1 MSVGDTSGDSGDHGL
16 GRSWLLY
23 LSLAFASMSF
33 SATGPVAI
41 IIAASREGGL
51 SFAQTSSWLFA
62 SIGINGLA
70 SIVISW
76 KTRQPLLFLWT
87 IPGAVLAAPVIAQ
100 YGFGA
105 AVGTYLV
112 CAAVLLVL
120 GVTNLVGLLD
130 RWVPMP
136 IVMAMIAGLFIKY
149 VLAVVHSTVAAP
161 LIGGCMLLCFFG
173 LLWLERR
180 NAAPIPPLIGA
191 MLAGA
196 AVLFATGFR
205 LPSHS
210 GGAWIATPALIVPRF
225 DIHAISQLL
234 LPLLIT
240 VLFVQNAQ
248 GIAVTRASGYRTSLR
263 LVTLVSAA
271 LTAITAPFGG
281 CPSVLA
287 GPSNAILVSGGTHGR
302 HYLGALMA
310 GVICVAI
317 GVCST
322 AYVFLLT
329 SLPGAYIAILAGL
342 AMMGVLEKSFVSAF
356 RSALPLSAMIVFV
369 VTLSDVTLLGV
380 GAAFWGVVAG
390 CLVYYA
396 IEQPRGGQT
405 RA

>member
-1 MSVGDTSGDSGDHGL
+1 MSVGDASGTGM

-23 LSLAFASMSF
+23 FSLAFASMSF

-70 SIVISW
+70 SIAISW

-87 IPGAVLAAPVIAQ
+87 IPGAILAAPVIAQ

-112 CAAVLLVL
+112 CAVVLLVL
-120 GVTNLVGLLD
+120 GVTNLVALLD

-161 LIGGCMLLCFFG
+161 LIGAGMLLAFFG
-173 LLWLERR
+173 LMWLERR
-180 NAAPIPPLIGA
+180 NAAPLPPLIGA

-196 AVLFATGFR
+196 ALLFTTGFQ

-210 GGAWIATPALIVPRF
+210 GGAWTATPALVAPRF

-234 LPLLIT
+234 LPMLIT

-263 LVTLVSAA
+263 LVTIYSGV

-302 HYLGALMA
+302 HYIGALIA

-317 GVCST
+317 GTFAT

-369 VTLSDVTLLGV
+369 VTLSDVTLLGI

-390 CLVYYA
+390 CGVYYA
-396 IEQPRGGQT
+396 IEKRGD
-405 RA
+405 AS

>member
-1 MSVGDTSGDSGDHGL
+1 MSVGDASRTGIA
-16 GRSWLLY
+16 RSWLLY
-23 LSLAFASMSF
+23 FSLAFASMSF

-41 IIAASREGGL
+41 IIAAAREGGL

-70 SIVISW
+70 SIAISW

-87 IPGAVLAAPVIAQ
+87 IPGAILAAPVIAQ
-100 YGFGA
+100 FGFGA

-120 GVTNLVGLLD
+120 GVTNLVALLD

-161 LIGGCMLLCFFG
+161 LIGVAMLMAFFG
-173 LLWLERR
+173 LMWLERR
-180 NAAPIPPLIGA
+180 NAAPLPPLIGA

-196 AVLFATGFR
+196 AMLFATGFQ
-205 LPSHS
+205 LPSHT
-210 GGAWIATPALIVPRF
+210 GGAWIATPALVTPRF
-225 DIHAISQLL
+225 DLHAISQLL
-234 LPLLIT
+234 LPMLIT

-248 GIAVTRASGYRTSLR
+248 GLAVTRASGYRTSLR
-263 LVTLVSAA
+263 LVTITSGV

-302 HYLGALMA
+302 HYIGALIA
-310 GVICVAI
+310 GVLCVAI
-317 GVCST
+317 GLFAT

-329 SLPGAYIAILAGL
+329 SLPGTYIAILAGL
-342 AMMGVLEKSFVSAF
+342 AMTGVLEKSFVAAF

-369 VTLSDVTLLGV
+369 VTLSDVTLLGI

-390 CLVYYA
+390 CFVYYA
-396 IEQPRGGQT
+396 IEKPRAGDSI
-405 RA
+405 A

>member
-1 MSVGDTSGDSGDHGL
+1 MSVGDASGAGL

-23 LSLAFASMSF
+23 FSLAFASMSF

-51 SFAQTSSWLFA
+51 TFAQTSSWLFA

-70 SIVISW
+70 SIAISW
-76 KTRQPLLFLWT
+76 KMRQPLLFLWT
-87 IPGAVLAAPVIAQ
+87 IPGAILAAPVIAQ

-112 CAAVLLVL
+112 CAVVLLVL
-120 GVTNLVGLLD
+120 GVTNLVALLD

-136 IVMAMIAGLFIKY
+136 VVMAMIAGLFIKY
-149 VLAVVHSTVAAP
+149 VLAVVHSTIAAP
-161 LIGGCMLLCFFG
+161 YIGGGMLVAFFG
-173 LLWLERR
+173 LMWLERR
-180 NAAPIPPLIGA
+180 KAAPMPPLIGA

-196 AVLFATGFR
+196 AILFATGFQ

-210 GGAWIATPALIVPRF
+210 GGAWVATPALVAPRF

-234 LPLLIT
+234 LPMLIT

-263 LVTLVSAA
+263 LVTIYSGV

-281 CPSVLA
+281 CPSVLT
-287 GPSNAILVSGGTHGR
+287 GPSNAILVSGGKHGK
-302 HYLGALMA
+302 HYIGALIA
-310 GVICVAI
+310 GVLCVTI
-317 GVCST
+317 GIFAT

-342 AMMGVLEKSFVSAF
+342 AMMGVLEKAFVSAF

-369 VTLSDVTLLGV
+369 VTLSDVTLLGI

-390 CLVYYA
+390 CVVYYA
-396 IEQPRGGQT
+396 IERPHSDEARS
-405 RA
+405 

>member
-1 MSVGDTSGDSGDHGL
+1 MSVGGASDSGI

-23 LSLAFASMSF
+23 FSLAFVSMTF

-51 SFAQTSSWLFA
+51 SVAQTSSWLFA
-62 SIGINGLA
+62 SIGMNGLA

-87 IPGAVLAAPVIAQ
+87 IPGAILAAPVIAQ

-120 GVTNLVGLLD
+120 GVTNLVALLD
-130 RWVPMP
+130 RWVPMA

-149 VLAVVHSTVAAP
+149 VLAVVHSTIAAP
-161 LIGGCMLLCFFG
+161 LIGASMSIAFFG
-173 LLWLERR
+173 LMWLERR
-180 NAAPIPPLIGA
+180 NAAPMPPLIGA

-196 AVLFATGFR
+196 AILFATGFR

-210 GGAWIATPALIVPRF
+210 GGAWTATPGLVAPRF
-225 DIHAISQLL
+225 DIRAISQLL
-234 LPLLIT
+234 LPMLIT
-240 VLFVQNAQ
+240 VIFVQNAQ

-263 LVTLVSAA
+263 LVTIYSGVLS
-271 LTAITAPFGG
+271 AITAPFGG

-302 HYLGALMA
+302 HYIGALIA

-317 GVCST
+317 GVFAT
-322 AYVFLLT
+322 AYVFLLAN
-329 SLPGAYIAILAGL
+329 LPGAYIAILAGL

-369 VTLSDVTLLGV
+369 VTLSDVTLLGI

-390 CLVYYA
+390 CLAYYA
-396 IEQPRGGQT
+396 VEKPRSGDVP
-405 RA
+405 A

>member
-1 MSVGDTSGDSGDHGL
+1 MSVGGASDTGI

-70 SIVISW
+70 SIAISW
-76 KTRQPLLFLWT
+76 KMRQPLLFLWT
-87 IPGAVLAAPVIAQ
+87 IPGAILAAPVIAQ

-120 GVTNLVGLLD
+120 GVTNLVALLD

-161 LIGGCMLLCFFG
+161 LIGAGMLLTFFG
-173 LLWLERR
+173 LMWLERR
-180 NAAPIPPLIGA
+180 NAAPVPPLIGA
-191 MLAGA
+191 MLTGA
-196 AVLFATGFR
+196 AILFATGFQ

-210 GGAWIATPALIVPRF
+210 GGAWMATPALVAPRF

-234 LPLLIT
+234 LPMLIT

-248 GIAVTRASGYRTSLR
+248 GIAVTRASGYHTSLR
-263 LVTLVSAA
+263 LVTIYSGVLS
-271 LTAITAPFGG
+271 AITAPFGG

-302 HYLGALMA
+302 HYIGALIA

-317 GVCST
+317 GVFAT

-342 AMMGVLEKSFVSAF
+342 AMTGVLEKSFVSAF
-356 RSALPLSAMIVFV
+356 RSALPLSAMFVFV
-369 VTLSDVTLLGV
+369 VTLSDVTLLGI

-396 IEQPRGGQT
+396 IEEPRSADERT
-405 RA
+405 

>member
-1 MSVGDTSGDSGDHGL
+1 MSVGDASGTGL

-23 LSLAFASMSF
+23 FTLAFASMSF

-51 SFAQTSSWLFA
+51 TFAQTSSWLFA
-62 SIGINGLA
+62 SIGINGFA
-70 SIVISW
+70 SIAISW

-87 IPGAVLAAPVIAQ
+87 IPGAILAAPVIAQ

-161 LIGGCMLLCFFG
+161 LIGAGMLLTFFG
-173 LLWLERR
+173 LMWLERR
-180 NAAPIPPLIGA
+180 NAAPMPPLIGA
-191 MLAGA
+191 MLTGA
-196 AVLFATGFR
+196 AILFATGFR
-205 LPSHS
+205 LPSHA
-210 GGAWIATPALIVPRF
+210 GGAWTATPALVMPRF

-234 LPLLIT
+234 LPMLIT

-263 LVTLVSAA
+263 LVTLYSGV

-302 HYLGALMA
+302 HYIGALIA
-310 GVICVAI
+310 GVICALI
-317 GVCST
+317 GVFAT

-329 SLPGAYIAILAGL
+329 SLPGVYIAILAGL
-342 AMMGVLEKSFVSAF
+342 AMMGVLEKSFISAF

-369 VTLSDVTLLGV
+369 VTLSDVTLLGI

-396 IEQPRGGQT
+396 IERPHSGE
-405 RA
+405 AHS

>member
-1 MSVGDTSGDSGDHGL
+1 MSVGGASYTGI
-16 GRSWLLY
+16 GRSWFLHF
-23 LSLAFASMSF
+23 SLAFASMSF

-70 SIVISW
+70 SIFISW

-87 IPGAVLAAPVIAQ
+87 IPGAILAAPVIAQ

-112 CAAVLLVL
+112 CAAVLIVL
-120 GVTNLVGLLD
+120 GVTNLIALLD

-136 IVMAMIAGLFIKY
+136 VVMAMIAGLFIKY

-161 LIGGCMLLCFFG
+161 LIGAGMLLTFFG
-173 LLWLERR
+173 LMWLERR
-180 NAAPIPPLIGA
+180 NAASIPPLIGA
-191 MLAGA
+191 MLTGA
-196 AVLFATGFR
+196 AILFATGFQ
-205 LPSHS
+205 LPSRS
-210 GGAWIATPALIVPRF
+210 GGAWTATPALVGPRF

-234 LPLLIT
+234 LPMLIT

-263 LVTLVSAA
+263 LVTIYSGVLS
-271 LTAITAPFGG
+271 AITAPFGG

-302 HYLGALMA
+302 HYIGALIA

-317 GVCST
+317 GVFAT
-322 AYVFLLT
+322 AYVFLLAN
-329 SLPGAYIAILAGL
+329 LPAAYIAILAGL

-369 VTLSDVTLLGV
+369 VTLSDVTLLGI
-380 GAAFWGVVAG
+380 GAAFWGVAAG

-396 IEQPRGGQT
+396 IEKPRSGDVP
-405 RA
+405 A

>member
-1 MSVGDTSGDSGDHGL
+1 MSSGDASRPGI

-23 LSLAFASMSF
+23 FSLAFASMSF

-62 SIGINGLA
+62 SIGMNGLA
-70 SIVISW
+70 SIAISW

-87 IPGAVLAAPVIAQ
+87 IPGAILAAPVIAQ
-100 YGFGA
+100 FGFGA

-112 CAAVLLVL
+112 CAAVLIVL
-120 GVTNLVGLLD
+120 GLTNLVALLD

-136 IVMAMIAGLFIKY
+136 VVMAMIAGLFIKY
-149 VLAVVHSTVAAP
+149 VLAVVHSTLAAP
-161 LIGGCMLLCFFG
+161 LIGAGMLLSFFG
-173 LLWLERR
+173 LTWLEGR
-180 NAAPIPPLIGA
+180 NAAPMPPLIGA

-196 AVLFATGFR
+196 AILFATGFQ
-205 LPSHS
+205 LPGHS
-210 GGAWIATPALIVPRF
+210 GGAWTATPALVAPRF

-234 LPLLIT
+234 LPMLIT

-263 LVTLVSAA
+263 MVTIASGV
-271 LTAITAPFGG
+271 LTALTAPFGG

-302 HYLGALMA
+302 HYIGALIA

-317 GVCST
+317 GLLAT

-342 AMMGVLEKSFVSAF
+342 AMMGVLEKSFVAAF

-369 VTLSDVTLLGV
+369 VTLSDVTLLGI
-380 GAAFWGVVAG
+380 GAAFWGVVAA
-390 CLVYYA
+390 CVVYYA
-396 IEQPRGGQT
+396 IEKPKAGDSI
-405 RA
+405 A

>member
-1 MSVGDTSGDSGDHGL
+1 MSVGGASDSGI

-23 LSLAFASMSF
+23 FSLAFASMTF

-62 SIGINGLA
+62 SIGMNGLA

-87 IPGAVLAAPVIAQ
+87 IPGAILAAPVIAQ

-120 GVTNLVGLLD
+120 GVTNLVALLD
-130 RWVPMP
+130 RWVPMA

-149 VLAVVHSTVAAP
+149 VLAVVHSTIAAP
-161 LIGGCMLLCFFG
+161 LIGASMSIAFFG
-173 LLWLERR
+173 LMWLERR
-180 NAAPIPPLIGA
+180 NAAPMPPLIGA

-196 AVLFATGFR
+196 AILFATGFR

-210 GGAWIATPALIVPRF
+210 GGAWTATPALVAPRF

-234 LPLLIT
+234 LPMLIT
-240 VLFVQNAQ
+240 VIFVQNAQ

-263 LVTLVSAA
+263 LVTIYSGVLS
-271 LTAITAPFGG
+271 AITAPFGG

-302 HYLGALMA
+302 HYIGALIA

-317 GVCST
+317 GVFAT
-322 AYVFLLT
+322 AYVFLLAN
-329 SLPGAYIAILAGL
+329 LPAAYIAILAGL

-369 VTLSDVTLLGV
+369 VTLSDVTLLGI
-380 GAAFWGVVAG
+380 GAAFWGVVVG
-390 CLVYYA
+390 CLAYYA
-396 IEQPRGGQT
+396 VEKPRSGDVP
-405 RA
+405 A